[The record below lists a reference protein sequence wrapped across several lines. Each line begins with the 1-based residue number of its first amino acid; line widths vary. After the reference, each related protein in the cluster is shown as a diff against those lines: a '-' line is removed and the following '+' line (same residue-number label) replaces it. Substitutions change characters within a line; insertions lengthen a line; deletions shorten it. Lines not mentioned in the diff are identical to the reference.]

1 MWLRLK
7 IFIGYLVLIVLLAF
21 TIFLLRDEQL
31 KRNRLQTDE
40 AELLHAR
47 NLAEQAYAG
56 LLELATRAE
65 TVSVWGEEDLAGYR
79 DKRTEVCRTLQE
91 LGPHIRSSSGQA
103 RIDSLCLL
111 LEQKE
116 QLLDSTMQTFDHLQR
131 VGEIV
136 SRKIPAIVSHVR
148 QTAIPS
154 VVSAD
159 SVRKPAPT
167 NLWSRIFKRKKSKS
181 AYLEQREK
189 TEERPAEKRQRAS
202 TAGMLRSLSREVTDI
217 QKAEEE
223 RLLLQ
228 MDLLY
233 EKRQLSM
240 LSVQLGDFQRKVSP
254 ASPEKWLD
262 AQEVCMALGISKR
275 CLQNHRD
282 RGLIPYSNIGGKCF
296 YKEADIRQILEEGLI
311 KKRRK

>member
-136 SRKIPAIVSHVR
+136 SRKFRPSFPMSVRPPFHLSHP
-148 QTAIPS
+148 QTPS
-154 VVSAD
+154 V
-159 SVRKPAPT
+159 
-167 NLWSRIFKRKKSKS
+167 N
-181 AYLEQREK
+181 
-189 TEERPAEKRQRAS
+189 
-202 TAGMLRSLSREVTDI
+202 
-217 QKAEEE
+217 
-223 RLLLQ
+223 RLLPT
-228 MDLLY
+228 Y
-233 EKRQLSM
+233 GPGS
-240 LSVQLGDFQRKVSP
+240 SSGRKVNPPIWS
-254 ASPEKWLD
+254 S
-262 AQEVCMALGISKR
+262 G
-275 CLQNHRD
+275 
-282 RGLIPYSNIGGKCF
+282 
-296 YKEADIRQILEEGLI
+296 
-311 KKRRK
+311 KRRKKDPPRRDKGRRPPGCSVP

>member
-103 RIDSLCLL
+103 RMDDEKEYLTRGFAGCIRKPFTMESLAEGVARVTGKKENGDWKPDFSLIL
-111 LEQKE
+111 TGEDNRWEMLEVFITE
-116 QLLDSTMQTFDHLQR
+116 
-131 VGEIV
+131 
-136 SRKIPAIVSHVR
+136 SRK
-148 QTAIPS
+148 
-154 VVSAD
+154 D
-159 SVRKPAPT
+159 
-167 NLWSRIFKRKKSKS
+167 
-181 AYLEQREK
+181 
-189 TEERPAEKRQRAS
+189 
-202 TAGMLRSLSREVTDI
+202 LSRLHEALKKENCQAVLDI
-217 QKAEEE
+217 LHKNLPLWDAVRLDFPIEELRRIITIPP
-223 RLLLQ
+223 RL
-228 MDLLY
+228 MD
-233 EKRQLSM
+233 S
-240 LSVQLGDFQRKVSP
+240 
-254 ASPEKWLD
+254 
-262 AQEVCMALGISKR
+262 
-275 CLQNHRD
+275 
-282 RGLIPYSNIGGKCF
+282 GKPCPNT
-296 YKEADIRQILEEGLI
+296 
-311 KKRRK
+311 